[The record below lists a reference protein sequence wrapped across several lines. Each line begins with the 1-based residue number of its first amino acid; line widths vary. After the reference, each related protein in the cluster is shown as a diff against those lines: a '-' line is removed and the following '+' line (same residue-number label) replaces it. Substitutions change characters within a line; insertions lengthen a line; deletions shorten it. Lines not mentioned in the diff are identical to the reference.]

1 MSFEQHP
8 FEWKYGKDS
17 NNLSSITLYPFSMA
31 DQTEA
36 TDIIAEAI
44 KSMTAEENMTLT
56 ELDLVRKIMDVIASN
71 FLRMVK
77 LASSDTVSEEDLAAL
92 PRKVTNM
99 QMMTFA
105 EYVWNT
111 NYGDVK
117 KNFTNLVTGVRTV
130 LLNRK

>member
-44 KSMTAEENMTLT
+44 KAMTAEDNMLLA
-56 ELDLVRKIMDVIASN
+56 ELDLVRKVMDIISSN

-77 LASSDTVSEEDLAAL
+77 LASSDTITEEELEKL
-92 PRKVTNM
+92 PRNVTNM
-99 QMMTFA
+99 QAMAFA

-117 KNFTNLVTGVRTV
+117 KNFTNLVSGIQTV
-130 LLNRK
+130 MLNRK